1 MMKNNPHGPTRK
13 SLPFFIYYNLNLI
26 IFSIKFSHQPFSYLE
41 YCSMNYERFDHDIQS
56 TKKSIFL
63 VNMTKEITPY
73 FSQLALQGIEK
84 YLKQGKKIW
93 ILVNKK
99 GYAGGIICHECGN
112 IPKCKNCSV
121 SISYHKLVS
130 WDTIGLCHICKTQY
144 DVPTT
149 CPVCKSK
156 KIKDFW
162 LWTQKV
168 AEYLKNE
175 YHQDALIIESETVN
189 SPNKIK
195 KIQEQISE
203 HQIIIW
209 TSLLATPPK
218 DINFDLIIFLNADL
232 GLNIPDYT
240 SAERNFYFLYE
251 AFVKHP
257 TANFIVQSFNPDQYS
272 IRTACEMK
280 KEKFYEQDNIFR
292 KANGYPPFGELC
304 VILYKNEIEESLF
317 TKVDTLH
324 KDLLYLKEKYELKD
338 IEVYSTPPLI
348 YKMFGKY
355 RYNII
360 LKWPNV
366 RQFMDIIYTKLNLAK
381 KGFKVDWMAESIV

>member
-1 MMKNNPHGPTRK
+1 
-13 SLPFFIYYNLNLI
+13 
-26 IFSIKFSHQPFSYLE
+26 
-41 YCSMNYERFDHDIQS
+41 MNYERFDHNFS
-56 TKKSIFL
+56 SPLTPGSLPLKKSIFL

-73 FSQLALQGIEK
+73 FSQLANQGIEK
-84 YLKQGKKIW
+84 YLKQWKRIW

-99 GYAGGIICHECGN
+99 WYAWWIICHECGN

-144 DVPTT
+144 EVPTA
-149 CPVCKSK
+149 CPICKSN

-189 SPNKIK
+189 SPNKIRRLVESLSSPK
-195 KIQEQISE
+195 SIKSDNLPLPTLDLTTLPTNPIV
-203 HQIIIW
+203 IW
-209 TSLLATPPK
+209 TSLLATPIK
-218 DINFDLIIFLNADL
+218 GYNFDLIIFLNADL

-272 IRTACEMK
+272 IRNACRMN
-280 KEKFYEQDNIFR
+280 KEKFYEEDNIFR
-292 KANGYPPFGELC
+292 KINGYPPFGELC
-304 VILYKNEIEESLF
+304 VILYKNEIEESLY

-338 IEVYSTPPLI
+338 IEIYSTPPLI

-381 KGFKVDWMAESIV
+381 KWFKVDRMAESIV

>member
-1 MMKNNPHGPTRK
+1 M
-13 SLPFFIYYNLNLI
+13 
-26 IFSIKFSHQPFSYLE
+26 
-41 YCSMNYERFDHDIQS
+41 SMNYERFDHDIQW

-73 FSQLALQGIEK
+73 FSQLADQGIEK
-84 YLKQGKKIW
+84 YLKQGKRIG

-99 GYAGGIICHECGN
+99 GYAWGIICHDCGN

-121 SISYHKLVS
+121 SISYHKIES
-130 WDTIGLCHICKTQY
+130 WTTIGLCHICKTQY
-144 DVPTT
+144 NVPTS
-149 CPVCKSK
+149 CPECHGK
-156 KIKDFW
+156 KIKEFW
-162 LWTQKV
+162 LGTQKV
-168 AEYLKNE
+168 AEYLKRE
-175 YHQDALIIESETVN
+175 YNKEALIIESETVN

-195 KIQEQISE
+195 KITEQITE

-209 TSLLATPPK
+209 TSLLATPPST
-218 DINFDLIIFLNADL
+218 INFDLIIFLHADL
-232 GLNIPDYT
+232 GLNVPDYT

-251 AFVKHP
+251 TFVKH
-257 TANFIVQSFNPDQYS
+257 TQANFIVQSFNPDQYS
-272 IRTACEMK
+272 IRNACRMN
-280 KEKFYEQDNIFR
+280 KEKFYEEDNVFR
-292 KANGYPPFGELC
+292 KVNWYPPFGELC
-304 VILYKNEIEESLF
+304 VILYKNEIEESLY

-338 IEVYSTPPLI
+338 IEIYSTPPLV

-366 RQFMDIIYTKLNLAK
+366 RQFMDIIFTKLNLAK
-381 KGFKVDWMAESIV
+381 KGFKVDRMAESIV

>member
-1 MMKNNPHGPTRK
+1 
-13 SLPFFIYYNLNLI
+13 
-26 IFSIKFSHQPFSYLE
+26 
-41 YCSMNYERFDHDIQS
+41 MNYERFDHNIS
-56 TKKSIFL
+56 TPQVPGSSSLKKSIFL
-63 VNMTKEITPY
+63 VNMSKELNPY

-84 YLKQGKKIW
+84 YLAQGKRIW

-99 GYAGGIICHECGN
+99 GYSWWVICHECGH

-121 SISYHKLVS
+121 SISYHRLIS
-130 WDTIGLCHICKTQY
+130 GETIGLCHICKTQY
-144 DVPTT
+144 NVPTS
-149 CPVCKSK
+149 CPECHSK
-156 KIKDFW
+156 KIKEFG

-168 AEYLKNE
+168 AEYIKNE
-175 YHQDALIIESETVN
+175 FNTDALIIESETVN
-189 SPNKIK
+189 SPNKIARIVESLSSQK
-195 KIQEQISE
+195 PACPVGRSIKSPTWWPDDLQTLQTQIV
-203 HQIIIW
+203 IW

-218 DINFDLIIFLNADL
+218 DVKFDLIIFLNADL
-232 GLNIPDYT
+232 WLNIPDYT

-251 AFVKHP
+251 AFVKHQ

-272 IRTACEMK
+272 IRSACQMK
-280 KEKFYEQDNIFR
+280 KDNFYEKDNEFR
-292 KANGYPPFGELC
+292 KVNGYPPFGEIC

-317 TKVDTLH
+317 TKVDTLY

-338 IEVYSTPPLI
+338 IEIYSTPPLI

>member
-1 MMKNNPHGPTRK
+1 
-13 SLPFFIYYNLNLI
+13 
-26 IFSIKFSHQPFSYLE
+26 
-41 YCSMNYERFDHDIQS
+41 MNYERFDHTTQWI
-56 TKKSIFL
+56 KKSIFL
-63 VNMTKEITPY
+63 VNMTKELDY
-73 FSQLALQGIEK
+73 HFSQLAIQGLEK
-84 YLKQGKKIW
+84 YLAQGKKIG

-99 GYAGGIICHECGN
+99 GYTGGIICHDCGN

-130 WDTIGLCHICKTQY
+130 WETIGLCHICKTQY
-144 DVPTT
+144 NVPTT
-149 CPVCKSK
+149 CPNCHSS
-156 KIKDFW
+156 KIKEFW
-162 LWTQKV
+162 LGTQKV

-175 YHQDALIIESETVN
+175 YNQDALIIESATVN
-189 SPNKIK
+189 SPNKIAK
-195 KIQEQISE
+195 LFEKIWVKNNTNEVSKLREANYAKGKLPVQIV
-203 HQIIIW
+203 IW
-209 TSLLATPPK
+209 TSLLTTP
-218 DINFDLIIFLNADL
+218 IHWYNFDLIIFLNADL

-272 IRTACEMK
+272 IRSACQMS
-280 KEKFYEQDNIFR
+280 KEKFYEQDNVFR

-304 VILYKNEIEESLF
+304 VILYKNEIEESLY

-324 KDLLYLKEKYELKD
+324 KDLLYLKEKYQLKD
-338 IEVYSTPPLI
+338 IEIYSTPPLI

>member
-1 MMKNNPHGPTRK
+1 
-13 SLPFFIYYNLNLI
+13 
-26 IFSIKFSHQPFSYLE
+26 
-41 YCSMNYERFDHDIQS
+41 MNYERFDHTIQG

-63 VNMTKEITPY
+63 VDMSKEITPY
-73 FSQLALQGIEK
+73 FSQLASTGIEK

-99 GYAGGIICHECGN
+99 GYSWWIICHDCGH
-112 IPKCKNCSV
+112 IPKCKNCDV
-121 SISYHKLVS
+121 SISYHKIES
-130 WDTIGLCHICKTQY
+130 GETIGLCHICKTQY
-144 DVPTT
+144 NIPTT
-149 CPVCKSK
+149 CPKCHSS
-156 KIKDFW
+156 KIKEFG

-168 AEYLKNE
+168 AEFLKNE
-175 YHQDALIIESETVN
+175 YEKDALIIESETVN

-195 KIQEQISE
+195 KITEEIAN

-209 TSLLATPPK
+209 TSLLATPPHDSK
-218 DINFDLIIFLNADL
+218 FDLIIFLNADL
-232 GLNIPDYT
+232 WLNIPDYT

-272 IRTACEMK
+272 IRNACRMS
-280 KEKFYEQDNIFR
+280 KEKFYEEDNVFR
-292 KANGYPPFGELC
+292 KTNGYPPFGELC
-304 VILYKNEIEESLF
+304 VILYKNEIEESLY

-324 KDLLYLKEKYELKD
+324 KDLLYLKEKYWLND
-338 IEVYSTPPLI
+338 IEIYSTPPLI

-366 RQFMDIIYTKLNLAK
+366 RQFMDIVFTKLNIAK

>member
-1 MMKNNPHGPTRK
+1 
-13 SLPFFIYYNLNLI
+13 
-26 IFSIKFSHQPFSYLE
+26 
-41 YCSMNYERFDHDIQS
+41 MNYERFDHDIQGK
-56 TKKSIFL
+56 KKSIFL
-63 VNMTKEITPY
+63 VNMTKELAPH
-73 FSQLALQGIEK
+73 FSQLALNGIEK

-99 GYAGGIICHECGN
+99 GYSWWVICHDCGH
-112 IPKCKNCSV
+112 IPKCKNCDV
-121 SISYHKLVS
+121 SISYHRLES
-130 WDTIGLCHICKTQY
+130 GETIGLCHICKTQY
-144 DVPTT
+144 NIPTS
-149 CPVCKSK
+149 CPACHSK
-156 KIKDFW
+156 KIKEFG

-168 AEYLKNE
+168 AEFLKNE
-175 YHQDALIIESETVN
+175 FNKDSLIIESESVN

-195 KIQEQISE
+195 RLQEEIAN

-209 TSLLATPPK
+209 TSLLTCPP
-218 DINFDLIIFLNADL
+218 NNAPFDLVLFLNADL

-251 AFVKHP
+251 TFVKHT

-272 IRTACEMK
+272 IRTACQMS
-280 KEKFYEQDNIFR
+280 KEKFYEKDNEFR
-292 KANGYPPFGELC
+292 KANEYPPFGELC

-324 KDLLYLKEKYELKD
+324 KELLYLKEKYQITDLE
-338 IEVYSTPPLI
+338 IYSTPPLI

-366 RQFMDIIYTKLNLAK
+366 RNFMDIIFTKLNLAK
-381 KGFKVDWMAESIV
+381 KGFKVDRMAESIV

>member
-1 MMKNNPHGPTRK
+1 
-13 SLPFFIYYNLNLI
+13 
-26 IFSIKFSHQPFSYLE
+26 
-41 YCSMNYERFDHDIQS
+41 MNYERFDHDIQGI
-56 TKKSIFL
+56 KKSIFL
-63 VNMTKEITPY
+63 VNMSKEITPY
-73 FSQLALQGIEK
+73 FSQLALNGIEK
-84 YLKQGKKIW
+84 YLKQWKRIW

-99 GYAGGIICHECGN
+99 GYAGGIICHDCGH

-130 WDTIGLCHICKTQY
+130 WETIGLCHICKTQY
-144 DVPTT
+144 AVPAT
-149 CPVCKSK
+149 CPVCHSD

-162 LWTQKV
+162 LGTQKV
-168 AEYLKNE
+168 AEYLKRE
-175 YHQDALIIESETVN
+175 YGKDALIIESETVN
-189 SPNKIK
+189 SPNKIA
-195 KIQEQISE
+195 KIFWKIWQATEKSDKDSQNDFSDLSDNSSDSSV
-203 HQIIIW
+203 QIIIG
-209 TSLLATPPK
+209 TSLLATPIKNYP
-218 DINFDLIIFLNADL
+218 FDLVIFLNADL

-251 AFVKHP
+251 AFVKHS
-257 TANFIVQSFNPDQYS
+257 TTSFIVQSFNPDQYS
-272 IRTACEMK
+272 IRTACQLN

-292 KANGYPPFGELC
+292 KTNGYPPFGELC

-324 KDLLYLKEKYELKD
+324 KDLLYLKEKYGLKD
-338 IEVYSTPPLI
+338 IEIYSTPPLI

-366 RQFMDIIYTKLNLAK
+366 RQFMDIVFTKLNLAK
-381 KGFKVDWMAESIV
+381 KGFKVDRMAESIV

>member
-1 MMKNNPHGPTRK
+1 MNNEQWIIVKN
-13 SLPFFIYYNLNLI
+13 
-26 IFSIKFSHQPFSYLE
+26 
-41 YCSMNYERFDHDIQS
+41 
-56 TKKSIFL
+56 IFL

-73 FSQLALQGIEK
+73 FSQLAFQWIEK
-84 YLKQGKKIW
+84 YLAQWKKIW

-99 GYAGGIICHECGN
+99 GYAGWIICHDCGN
-112 IPKCKNCSV
+112 IPKCKNCSI
-121 SISYHKLVS
+121 SISYHKLAS

-144 DVPTT
+144 DVPKI
-149 CPVCKSK
+149 CPQCHSE

-175 YHQDALIIESETVN
+175 YQQDALIIESASVN

-195 KIQEQISE
+195 KITETITQ
-203 HQIIIW
+203 HNIIIW

-218 DINFDLIIFLNADL
+218 NIHFDLIIFLNADL
-232 GLNIPDYT
+232 WLNIPDYT
-240 SAERNFYFLYE
+240 SAEKNFYFLYE

-272 IRTACEMK
+272 IRSACQLS
-280 KEKFYEQDNIFR
+280 KENFYIEDNAFR
-292 KANGYPPFGELC
+292 KVNGYPPFGELC
-304 VILYKNEIEESLF
+304 VILYKNEIEESLH

-324 KDLLYLKEKYELKD
+324 KNLLYLKEKYQLKD
-338 IEVYSTPPLI
+338 IEIYSTPPLI

-366 RQFMDIIYTKLNLAK
+366 RQFMDIIFTKLNLAK
-381 KGFKVDWMAESIV
+381 KGFKLDWMAESIV

>member
-1 MMKNNPHGPTRK
+1 
-13 SLPFFIYYNLNLI
+13 
-26 IFSIKFSHQPFSYLE
+26 
-41 YCSMNYERFDHDIQS
+41 MNYERFDHTLSISQIPGS
-56 TKKSIFL
+56 LALKKSIFL
-63 VNMTKEITPY
+63 VNMTKEIIPY
-73 FSQLALQGIEK
+73 FSPLALQGIEK
-84 YLKQGKKIW
+84 YLKQGKKIAL
-93 ILVNKK
+93 LVNKK
-99 GYAGGIICHECGN
+99 GYSTGIMCQDCGT
-112 IPKCKNCSV
+112 IPKCKNCSL
-121 SISYHKLVS
+121 SISYHKLES

-144 DVPTT
+144 TVPTS
-149 CPVCKSK
+149 CPNCHGK
-156 KIKDFW
+156 KIKEFW
-162 LWTQKV
+162 LGTQKV
-168 AEYLKNE
+168 AEYIQKE
-175 YHQDALIIESETVN
+175 FHKEALIIESETVN

-195 KIQEQISE
+195 KITEQIAG

-209 TSLLATPPK
+209 TSLLTTPPK
-218 DINFDLIIFLNADL
+218 DIHFDLIIFLNADL

-272 IRTACEMK
+272 IRSACQMS
-280 KEKFYEQDNIFR
+280 KENFYEQDNVFR
-292 KANGYPPFGELC
+292 KTNGYPPFGELC

-317 TKVDTLH
+317 LKVDTLY

-338 IEVYSTPPLI
+338 IEIYSTPPLI

-360 LKWPNV
+360 LKWPHV
-366 RQFMDIIYTKLNLAK
+366 RDFMDIIFTKLNLAK

>member
-1 MMKNNPHGPTRK
+1 
-13 SLPFFIYYNLNLI
+13 
-26 IFSIKFSHQPFSYLE
+26 
-41 YCSMNYERFDHDIQS
+41 MNYERFDHNIQE

-73 FSQLALQGIEK
+73 FSQLASDGIEK
-84 YLKQGKKIW
+84 YLAQWKKIW

-99 GYAGGIICHECGN
+99 WYAGGIICYECGN

-130 WDTIGLCHICKTQY
+130 WETIGLCHICKTQY
-144 DVPTT
+144 NVPTT
-149 CPVCKSK
+149 CPTCNST
-156 KIKDFW
+156 KIKNFW

-175 YHQDALIIESETVN
+175 YNQDALIVESETVN

-195 KIQEQISE
+195 KITEAISE

-209 TSLLATPPK
+209 TSLLATPPSK
-218 DINFDLIIFLNADL
+218 ITFDLIIFLNADL
-232 GLNIPDYT
+232 GLNVPDYT

-272 IRTACEMK
+272 IRNACRMN
-280 KEKFYEQDNIFR
+280 KEKFYEEDNTFR
-292 KANGYPPFGELC
+292 KINGYPPFGELC
-304 VILYKNEIEESLF
+304 VILYKNEIEESLY

-324 KDLLYLKEKYELKD
+324 KDLLYLKEKYQLKD
-338 IEVYSTPPLI
+338 IEIYSTPPLI

-366 RQFMDIIYTKLNLAK
+366 RQFMDIIFTKLNLAK